1 MFTTDPSRRGDA
13 ASELVESPRVAQL
26 AAISQ
31 TAPVPPQNLEAEES
45 VLGAMLVGMDD
56 GMIIAGDAGPGRDAD
71 TAAALAASLFRRT
84 RNASDDAGL
93 GAARFVRLEADR
105 GHLCATAHGDVVVV
119 AVASNGINL
128 GKLRLE
134 MLGAAEML

>member
-1 MFTTDPSRRGDA
+1 MTQEFEA
-13 ASELVESPRVAQL
+13 VVARLQR
-26 AAISQ
+26 Q
-31 TAPVPPQNLEAEES
+31 QGVMG
-45 VLGAMLVGMDD
+45 VMLVGVED
-56 GMIIAGDAGPGRDAD
+56 GMVIAGDAGVGRDSD

-84 RNASDDAGL
+84 RTASADAGL
-93 GAARFVRLEADR
+93 GDSRFVRLEADR
-105 GHLCATAHGDVVVV
+105 GHLCATARGDVVIV

>member
-1 MFTTDPSRRGDA
+1 MSH
-13 ASELVESPRVAQL
+13 ELELAVARLQR
-26 AAISQ
+26 Q
-31 TAPVPPQNLEAEES
+31 QG
-45 VLGAMLVGMDD
+45 VLGAMLVGIDD

-93 GAARFVRLEADR
+93 GAARFVRLEADC